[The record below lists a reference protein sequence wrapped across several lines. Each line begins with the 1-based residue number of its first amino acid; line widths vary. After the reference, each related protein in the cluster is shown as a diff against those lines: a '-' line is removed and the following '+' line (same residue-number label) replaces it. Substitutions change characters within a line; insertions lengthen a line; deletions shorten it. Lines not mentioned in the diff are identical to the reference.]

1 MKTAEMVLREIP
13 FLQSYKGYQ
22 ELILCLRLVQED
34 EEIGRAHV

>member
-22 ELILCLRLVQED
+22 ELFWRMRN
-34 EEIGRAHV
+34 G